1 MYYSQATLSMDSY
14 EQCNFPLFDPK
25 RDSIGRTLIT
35 RAFLRA
41 FRLATASHCGHWPS
55 ADHTFKVSAN
65 IGYWSNQKWIKLYN
79 PVFIV
84 MNEENKALAW
94 QLTRGTSIDTVQ
106 SLLTGLYQ
114 RHQNAQQ
121 EIEGIIIDNC
131 CTVKTKINAIFG
143 SRVLI
148 KLDLFHAIKRI
159 LEKIPRKEVTSELR
173 EVSQVMIK
181 DLRLCFRDEKDIGL
195 TRKKLTPPS
204 DKMEKNLQDFLKKWS
219 SELLDDMK
227 VLPDKAVTEI
237 SKVVKHVKL
246 GCLSGIPPGIGT
258 NRNENIHKR
267 LRKWLKKD
275 RIGVA
280 LAVVLLATVFY
291 KLNVCDMKEK
301 GRGQRICT
309 PLSR

>member
-1 MYYSQATLSMDSY
+1 MFSRR
-14 EQCNFPLFDPK
+14 K
-25 RDSIGRTLIT
+25 R
-35 RAFLRA
+35 
-41 FRLATASHCGHWPS
+41 
-55 ADHTFKVSAN
+55 
-65 IGYWSNQKWIKLYN
+65 YW
-79 PVFIV
+79 
-84 MNEENKALAW
+84 
-94 QLTRGTSIDTVQ
+94 
-106 SLLTGLYQ
+106 
-114 RHQNAQQ
+114 
-121 EIEGIIIDNC
+121 
-131 CTVKTKINAIFG
+131 
-143 SRVLI
+143 
-148 KLDLFHAIKRI
+148 
-159 LEKIPRKEVTSELR
+159 
-173 EVSQVMIK
+173 
-181 DLRLCFRDEKDIGL
+181 
-195 TRKKLTPPS
+195 TRKKPTPPS

-219 SELLDDMK
+219 SELLEDMK

-309 PLSR
+309 PVSQ

>member
-1 MYYSQATLSMDSY
+1 MDRW
-14 EQCNFPLFDPK
+14 FDGSEV
-25 RDSIGRTLIT
+25 RWFDG
-35 RAFLRA
+35 
-41 FRLATASHCGHWPS
+41 
-55 ADHTFKVSAN
+55 
-65 IGYWSNQKWIKLYN
+65 
-79 PVFIV
+79 
-84 MNEENKALAW
+84 ALVRW
-94 QLTRGTSIDTVQ
+94 MGGSVVRWMGTSIDTVQ
-106 SLLTGLYQ
+106 LLLTGLYQ
-114 RHQNAQQ
+114 KHQNAQQ

-131 CTVKTKINAIFG
+131 CTVKNKINAIFG

-237 SKVVKHVKL
+237 SKVVKHVKHV
-246 GCLSGIPPGIGT
+246 PPGIGT
-258 NRNENIHKR
+258 NWNENIHKR

-275 RIGVA
+275 RIGMA
-280 LAVVLLATVFY
+280 LAVALLATVFY
-291 KLNVCDMKEK
+291 KLNVCDMKKKKDGAKEFV
-301 GRGQRICT
+301 
-309 PLSR
+309 LL